1 MNKCLV
7 TKLNGVVNN
16 NSLTR
21 LGEIKLH
28 CHGTAKLTNKVSG
41 LVTYGVSEIRLLGD
55 GYFTNKEGT
64 TNLGNTKKIDTSTEG
79 VPFPDEFTDKGT
91 VSYFIGSEQD
101 VILKGKYDI
110 KRFTGGNGMNR
121 IGNTAFVYPMNVDLF
136 KYSKNLENFECD
148 YMYMQ
153 YVINRNEP
161 LGIEGDLSVFA
172 NKPNLLRLSV
182 GGYMQKT
189 EDVNMN
195 INLTGELKELATSP
209 KLILINVNN
218 SDVHGKV
225 EDLLNA
231 MFQNGRRDG
240 EIQIFANSTGV
251 TYNGE
256 AFSQK
261 VFTFTSSSWNEKN
274 T

>member
-21 LGEIKLH
+21 LDEIKLH
-28 CHGTAKLTNKVSG
+28 CHGTEKLPNKVSG
-41 LVTYGVSEIRLLGD
+41 LVTHGVSEIRLLGD

-79 VPFPDEFTDKGT
+79 MPFPTEFTDKGT

-110 KRFTGGNGMNR
+110 KRFTGGMGINR

-136 KYSKNLENFECD
+136 KYSKNLEHFECD
-148 YMYMQ
+148 YMYMH
-153 YVINRNEP
+153 YLINRNEP

-172 NKPNLLRLSV
+172 NKPNLLKLNV
-182 GGYMQKT
+182 GGYMLKS
-189 EDVNMN
+189 ENVNMH

-240 EIQIFANSTGV
+240 EIQIYADSTNV

-256 AFSQK
+256 AFDEKQ
-261 VFTFTSSSWNEKN
+261 FTFTSSSWNEKN